1 MEFEEQPLFERMN
14 EMDTSGVTLEAIMQ
28 REIEQLEDK
37 QKNVI
42 EKYKRQLK
50 DCVNE
55 LCCRCGRY
63 RNEHLGACDGCKW
76 KKVRCGDDE

>member
-1 MEFEEQPLFERMN
+1 MHTDEITM
-14 EMDTSGVTLEAIMQ
+14 EAIMQ
-28 REIEQLEDK
+28 HEIEKLEDN
-37 QKNVI
+37 QKNAI

-55 LCCRCGRY
+55 LCSRCGRY

>member
-1 MEFEEQPLFERMN
+1 MDSEKSTYEKMMENLEELR
-14 EMDTSGVTLEAIMQ
+14 AYH
-28 REIEQLEDK
+28 
-37 QKNVI
+37 KNYEVNH
-42 EKYKRQLK
+42 YKRQLK

-55 LCCRCGRY
+55 LCSRCGRY

>member
-1 MEFEEQPLFERMN
+1 
-14 EMDTSGVTLEAIMQ
+14 MDSEKSAYQ
-28 REIEQLEDK
+28 EIAMKTDY
-37 QKNVI
+37 
-42 EKYKRQLK
+42 EKTVNHYKRLLK

-55 LCCRCGRY
+55 LCSRCGRY